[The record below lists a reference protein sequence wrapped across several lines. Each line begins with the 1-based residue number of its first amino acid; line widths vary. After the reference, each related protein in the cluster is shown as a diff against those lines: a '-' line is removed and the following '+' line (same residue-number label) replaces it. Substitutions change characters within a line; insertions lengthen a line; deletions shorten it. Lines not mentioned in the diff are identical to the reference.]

1 MASYMLV
8 RHRVLDFQ
16 AWKRVYDAHQPK
28 RVEAGLSDQYLLRGE
43 QDPNQVVILFAAED
57 LDRARAFAE
66 SADLRETMQ
75 NAGVSDKPDIY
86 FLND

>member
-8 RHRVLDFQ
+8 RHRVLDFPE
-16 AWKRVYDAHQPK
+16 WKRVYDAHQPK
-28 RVEAGLSDQYLLRGE
+28 RIEAGLSDQYLLRGE
-43 QDPNQVVILFAAED
+43 QTPDEVVLLYAAED

-75 NAGVSDKPDIY
+75 EAGVIDKPDIY

>member
-1 MASYMLV
+1 MLV

-16 AWKRVYDAHQPK
+16 AWERVYDAHQPK
-28 RVEAGLSDQYLLRGE
+28 RVEAGLDEQYLLRGE

>member
-16 AWKRVYDAHQPK
+16 AWKHVYDAHQPK

-43 QDPNQVVILFAAED
+43 QDPNEVVTLFAAED
-57 LDRARAFAE
+57 LGRARAFAE

-75 NAGVSDKPDIY
+75 EAGVIDKPDIY
-86 FLND
+86 FLNG